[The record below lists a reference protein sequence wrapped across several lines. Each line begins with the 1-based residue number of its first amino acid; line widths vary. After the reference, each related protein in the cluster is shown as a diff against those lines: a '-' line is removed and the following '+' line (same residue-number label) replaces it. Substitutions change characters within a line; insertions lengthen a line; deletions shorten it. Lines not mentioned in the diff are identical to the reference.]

1 MNRYR
6 RFSTYLREKFG
17 CRVHRLCLNAGF
29 SCPNRDGTLS
39 TEGCIFCDNRAFSLT
54 EATPGNL
61 EKQILQGMVAMRKR
75 FKAEKFLAYFQPY
88 TNTYAPVSVLR
99 EKYDV
104 IKKFPEIV
112 GLIVGTRPDCLE
124 EERVDLLASY
134 TDRYEVWLEIGLP
147 SVHDATLKLINRHHT
162 IADFL
167 QNFYLARKRPLKIA
181 VHVILGLPGEGEKE
195 IMETAK
201 VCGEL
206 RLDGIKIHP
215 LYLIRGTPLEKSAK

>member
-1 MNRYR
+1 
-6 RFSTYLREKFG
+6 
-17 CRVHRLCLNAGF
+17 
-29 SCPNRDGTLS
+29 
-39 TEGCIFCDNRAFSLT
+39 
-54 EATPGNL
+54 
-61 EKQILQGMVAMRKR
+61 
-75 FKAEKFLAYFQPY
+75 
-88 TNTYAPVSVLR
+88 
-99 EKYDV
+99 
-104 IKKFPEIV
+104 
-112 GLIVGTRPDCLE
+112 
-124 EERVDLLASY
+124 VDLLASY

-215 LYLIRGTPLEKSAK
+215 LYLIRGTPLEKSAKDFNLHLLDRQEYARLAGQFLEYLWPQTVILRLTGECRPDLLVAPNWVNQKHLVVREIENWLAAHQTYQGARYS